1 MYLVDLDDKI
11 EWDTLATFDSTNG
24 SPLGSHHKI
33 LTHPSEDCKVSSC
46 TYVVHSLT
54 KGTPYYVRIYAYNS
68 FGYSVTAGMGPD
80 KFESPKRQ
88 ADPPSVVNVAAA
100 SATSLM
106 ITFPASADNGGGEVT
121 KYKVEWDSVGQAG
134 AAAGVAQYNESMLYS
149 AYSVQTVETSAS
161 TASIYGTFRLELDDH
176 ATENLAYDI
185 SARDLEEKLDSFI

>member
-1 MYLVDLDDKI
+1 M
-11 EWDTLATFDSTNG
+11 
-24 SPLGSHHKI
+24 
-33 LTHPSEDCKVSSC
+33 
-46 TYVVHSLT
+46 HSLT

-134 AAAGVAQYNESMLYS
+134 AAAGVAQYNESMLYG
-149 AYSVQTVETSAS
+149 YSVQTVETSAARRHLRDIRLNS
-161 TASIYGTFRLELDDH
+161 TITLPRTWRYLRARPRRKPRPVAIGDVTVSRSEKSSSRWIMATFGL
-176 ATENLAYDI
+176 
-185 SARDLEEKLDSFI
+185 